1 MNKKYLTYLWK
12 HFKKSIIIVT
22 IIISIITLSTPIFT
36 YIDPSVDK
44 LSYSSMLTSYANDLT
59 SIGTLL
65 LVVYI
70 LICHS
75 IFYKKQTVDMHF
87 SIPVTKKEISITSS
101 IFVYGFV
108 MIIYLALYILG
119 GAIFLLKGVSFN
131 VLAYFLYLLMG
142 IVSLTFIS
150 SLMNLACSLANN
162 VLDAILTYGI
172 GSSSLAI
179 VIFFIFLFVLPAL
192 PNLHAAQEVL
202 DYFLAFS
209 GGYLQNNISNFIET
223 NISIFGNMS
232 IEGSLIVS
240 LVVSLLKIPAY
251 SFLAN
256 RFNKEYQAEDAST
269 PSRNKFGIKNLVFP
283 LYFICSFITGMLAY
297 TAIDNGGYTVLTLIV
312 ILLIFILVGIY
323 VTEGII
329 NRSFRLNKKEFLRI
343 LIPFFSGLI
352 VGIVYT
358 AIFGEIVFSMFGLT
372 I

>member
-44 LSYSSMLTSYANDLT
+44 LSYSSMLTSYANNLT

-172 GSSSLAI
+172 GSSSLAV

-223 NISIFGNMS
+223 NISILGNMS

-256 RFNKEYQAEDAST
+256 RFNKEYQAEDASA